1 MATQKR
7 KTIALNPLRDI
18 QSKVKLAEKPVKDS
32 LVEGSAPTSS
42 VKKVAAAAKK
52 VPASVANTKLEK
64 SAAKITKTASKNVK
78 YTTAEQNAKPAPLLP
93 VKRSKAPSKTQSS
106 VANPEVVTSAST
118 EDILSAAQKGAAL
131 EGANEIFEAELSLV
145 SAPTRDA
152 LFADGGS
159 YATGKKTV
167 AKWSKISLAT
177 ILLPNS
183 LLEYA
188 AISGIQ
194 LKMLHELSRAYGIPF
209 QADGVKVIIGSIL
222 GGSVAYFLS
231 DLYSNWVKVIP
242 VVGKP
247 IAFLSEPAM
256 AYITTY
262 AVGFVFLEHFE
273 NNGSFQDIELEQIK
287 KSIKLKISEKY
298 QELVKSNKLTGSKRF
313 FGFKNASA

>member
-18 QSKVKLAEKPVKDS
+18 QSKVKSSEET
-32 LVEGSAPTSS
+32 VEESNSASSFTKATSET
-42 VKKVAAAAKK
+42 KK
-52 VPASVANTKLEK
+52 VPELAANAKLEK
-64 SAAKITKTASKNVK
+64 PAAKTTKAASKNAK
-78 YTTAEQNAKPAPLLP
+78 HSTAEQLAKAAPVLP
-93 VKRSKAPSKTQSS
+93 VKRSKAPSKKQS
-106 VANPEVVTSAST
+106 PVTSADPIANPAT
-118 EDILSAAQKGAAL
+118 EEILSFTKKGAPL
-131 EGANEIFEAELSLV
+131 EGANQIFEAELSLIP
-145 SAPTRDA
+145 APTRDA

-159 YATGKKTV
+159 YAAGKKTV

-209 QADGVKVIIGSIL
+209 KADGVKVIIGSIL